1 MSLADYVDPR
11 NLATQQLGT
20 KLRDAAVDPLPGDFL
35 GPVNAGVAGPEGN
48 PHGPNVVNPEI
59 HGLEENRG
67 IVPGLVSGVA
77 ATQKA
82 AEVASLKTSMG
93 IVDPPP
99 EG

>member
-35 GPVNAGVAGPEGN
+35 GPINAGVEGPEGN

-77 ATQKA
+77 ATQQN
-82 AEVASLKTSMG
+82 AEVDSLRSSLG
-93 IVDPPP
+93 IT

>member
-35 GPVNAGVAGPEGN
+35 GPVNAGVEGPEGN

-77 ATQKA
+77 DTQQN
-82 AEVASLKTSMG
+82 AEVSSLRSSLG
-93 IVDPPP
+93 IT
-99 EG
+99 EA